1 MGNMKK
7 AVVIAK
13 DNPGINRIDARCIDC
28 GICRATCEKCE
39 AINRDIYKD
48 TCLSCGQ
55 CILTCPVGAL
65 TPKYQYKKVLD
76 YLHDTK
82 KIVTISLAPAVRVSL
97 GEAFGFE
104 DGANVLDK
112 LVGALKR
119 IGFDYVFDVTFGA
132 DLTVMEEATEL
143 LGNLLDGKRH
153 TLFTSCCPAWVSYV
167 TKFYPELIPNLS
179 TTKSPIGMQ
188 SAVLNSYFLEKEN
201 LDRNDVI
208 HVVVAPCTA
217 KKEEIIEVPGMD
229 ICITTSELAML
240 LKEENVELMEEKERS
255 FDFLLGEGSGAG
267 TIFGRRGG
275 VSEAVLR
282 TLSFLMG
289 EPFRIKTIEESDTT
303 RVLEVRNSKV
313 KFKVASIWGLRNVLP
328 ILKELKAGNILYDFI
343 EVMNCENGCVGGGG
357 QILTAQKK
365 QSTLTK
371 SRMDGLSKLDR
382 RAKIR
387 CSHENMDVKMVY
399 DTYFMY
405 PNSPLAR
412 TYFHRDYKKNKS
424 ILEGIP
430 SDIEVL

>member
-1 MGNMKK
+1 MLF
-7 AVVIAK
+7 
-13 DNPGINRIDARCIDC
+13 R
-28 GICRATCEKCE
+28 
-39 AINRDIYKD
+39 
-48 TCLSCGQ
+48 S
-55 CILTCPVGAL
+55 
-65 TPKYQYKKVLD
+65 
-76 YLHDTK
+76 
-82 KIVTISLAPAVRVSL
+82 
-97 GEAFGFE
+97 GFE